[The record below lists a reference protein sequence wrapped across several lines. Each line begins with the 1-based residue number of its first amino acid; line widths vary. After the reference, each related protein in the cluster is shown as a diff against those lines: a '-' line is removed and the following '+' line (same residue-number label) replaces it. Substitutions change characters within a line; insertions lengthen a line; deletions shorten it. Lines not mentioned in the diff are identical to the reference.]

1 MPLDRSRRRDLA
13 SYLRIEE
20 PELEAGGLCRI
31 PARDSD
37 VRVSVRRRT
46 AAPTRPMQREAF
58 GWEHPGPMA
67 AATERV
73 RAYPHHN
80 RALRRSRRKRKAEGD
95 DRRARPSPARTGD
108 DNSLGVRVEDFD
120 AVESA
125 GNSPKTRRRPC
136 GGSSGISRRHAEAP
150 RRRGDHGESGE
161 AGNAR
166 SLKRSRARERPVDR
180 FARNSCSEASLAM
193 ELS

>member
-58 GWEHPGPMA
+58 GWEHPRPNGRGYGA
-67 AATERV
+67 
-73 RAYPHHN
+73 
-80 RALRRSRRKRKAEGD
+80 
-95 DRRARPSPARTGD
+95 RARVPAPQQG
-108 DNSLGVRVEDFD
+108 
-120 AVESA
+120 SA
-125 GNSPKTRRRPC
+125 KVAAQT
-136 GGSSGISRRHAEAP
+136 
-150 RRRGDHGESGE
+150 
-161 AGNAR
+161 
-166 SLKRSRARERPVDR
+166 
-180 FARNSCSEASLAM
+180 
-193 ELS
+193 